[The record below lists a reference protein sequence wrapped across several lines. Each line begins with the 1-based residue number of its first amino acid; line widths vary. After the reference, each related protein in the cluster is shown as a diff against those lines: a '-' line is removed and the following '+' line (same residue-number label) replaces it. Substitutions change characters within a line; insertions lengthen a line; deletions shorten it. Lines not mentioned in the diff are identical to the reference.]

1 MVNSRVRKVTK
12 VHSNTK
18 MCDIA
23 STPGYSRQECNRPVQ
38 IVHDDDNSDQEV
50 SDDDYESDTDDDE
63 HNLERQEQRAS
74 RGGVEEEKNQINL
87 LSVCIF
93 VALSLFLKAGASS
106 NGGRQISFDNFHN
119 LHSQSY
125 N

>member
-12 VHSNTK
+12 VISNTK

-63 HNLERQEQRAS
+63 HNLERQDQ
-74 RGGVEEEKNQINL
+74 
-87 LSVCIF
+87 
-93 VALSLFLKAGASS
+93 
-106 NGGRQISFDNFHN
+106 
-119 LHSQSY
+119 
-125 N
+125 